1 MNETIQPTLAL
12 SDTFFDS
19 FGRAPRPLQKK
30 LLAFI
35 SKFRQNP
42 SSSGLNYE
50 KIQDSAS
57 PGYRSARLDNDYRVI
72 INQPSNGNVYLILWA
87 GKHDEAYKW
96 AKTHA
101 CRINPTTGS
110 MQLYEVPVVATAQE
124 PPAAVPGA
132 SEPAG
137 AVPGAQKNHPC
148 APLFAQYSDSDL
160 LGIGVPQE
168 CLPLVRSVTDR
179 KELEAKRANLPA
191 ESFESLVWLADG
203 ESLEEVKSAYGEP
216 EATEDPAQALKSAA
230 SQRSFKVIETDEEMM
245 SVVNASLERWR
256 VFLHPAQKRL
266 VERESTGPMLVRGA
280 AGTGKTV
287 VAMHRAVNL
296 IRRPD
301 WHPGQK
307 LLFTTYTKNLAIDIS
322 DQLDFLCTPDEKRR
336 IEVVNLDAWLSSFL
350 KQNRVTRQIAY
361 PGNPDYD
368 ECWSAA
374 INLTDPALGL
384 PDSFYK
390 EEWQRVVLPN
400 EVETEQEYLKVSRKG
415 RGTALSRKQRKAVWP
430 VFEEMRSQLGNAGR
444 MTVEDACF
452 MALHI
457 LNQEK
462 GITRYQQVIVDEA
475 QDFGSEALKLL
486 ARLALPEGDDTKE
499 PRILLAGDGQ
509 QRIYA
514 RQGSLASC
522 GIRVPGRRSERLK
535 LTYRT
540 TEEIREAADEVLKGA
555 EFDDLEGVP
564 ESRAGD
570 LSNRHGSSPETFA
583 ADSIE
588 EECRWIEGEI
598 KAVKDELSL
607 ENKDICIV
615 ARTSKLLTRYQSL
628 LEAAGYK
635 TSRLSRTAPDNAQK
649 DCLRLATMHRVK
661 GLEFRA
667 VFIVGASVGQIPFG
681 GYQTEDKEEAAVN
694 DRTERSLFYVAASRA
709 KDALFV
715 SCNGEP
721 GAFLRTLMKKQQ

>member
-1 MNETIQPTLAL
+1 M
-12 SDTFFDS
+12 
-19 FGRAPRPLQKK
+19 
-30 LLAFI
+30 
-35 SKFRQNP
+35 
-42 SSSGLNYE
+42 
-50 KIQDSAS
+50 
-57 PGYRSARLDNDYRVI
+57 
-72 INQPSNGNVYLILWA
+72 
-87 GKHDEAYKW
+87 
-96 AKTHA
+96 
-101 CRINPTTGS
+101 
-110 MQLYEVPVVATAQE
+110 
-124 PPAAVPGA
+124 
-132 SEPAG
+132 
-137 AVPGAQKNHPC
+137 
-148 APLFAQYSDSDL
+148 
-160 LGIGVPQE
+160 
-168 CLPLVRSVTDR
+168 
-179 KELEAKRANLPA
+179 
-191 ESFESLVWLADG
+191 
-203 ESLEEVKSAYGEP
+203 
-216 EATEDPAQALKSAA
+216 
-230 SQRSFKVIETDEEMM
+230 
-245 SVVNASLERWR
+245 
-256 VFLHPAQKRL
+256 
-266 VERESTGPMLVRGA
+266 
-280 AGTGKTV
+280 
-287 VAMHRAVNL
+287 
-296 IRRPD
+296 
-301 WHPGQK
+301 
-307 LLFTTYTKNLAIDIS
+307 
-322 DQLDFLCTPDEKRR
+322 
-336 IEVVNLDAWLSSFL
+336 
-350 KQNRVTRQIAY
+350 
-361 PGNPDYD
+361 
-368 ECWSAA
+368 
-374 INLTDPALGL
+374 
-384 PDSFYK
+384 
-390 EEWQRVVLPN
+390 LPN